1 MGISATTTTAGE
13 HQIARYEISSL
24 TNPAKRSYIVSL
36 YEDGG
41 WRCSCP
47 AWIFKK
53 GADRHDCKHIVAVQ
67 QRRGQMEKAPIA
79 AAPRPLVQTPVTAH
93 APKRSVMVV
102 TPPAPPT
109 GTGMEAFNAGK
120 AAAKPGYTGRRVV
133 DYDFDMLIEEREIV
147 AA

>member
-1 MGISATTTTAGE
+1 MGITATATTA
-13 HQIARYEISSL
+13 HQVARYEISSL
-24 TNPAKRSYIVSL
+24 TNPQKRPYVVSL
-36 YEDGG
+36 YDDGE

-53 GADRHDCKHIVAVQ
+53 GAERHDCKHIIAVRE
-67 QRRGQMEKAPIA
+67 RRDKLEEVPRTQPATV
-79 AAPRPLVQTPVTAH
+79 APRPPAQATKPALVVSGPA
-93 APKRSVMVV
+93 AP
-102 TPPAPPT
+102 

-133 DYDFDMLIEEREIV
+133 DYDFDLLIEEREIV